1 MPAYR
6 SAGISAHRYE
16 KDDDCLYKQVSNK
29 AVEYCAILIV

>member
-16 KDDDCLYKQVSNK
+16 KDDDCLYKQVDLRKNK
-29 AVEYCAILIV
+29 RLYTDL

>member
-16 KDDDCLYKQVSNK
+16 KTDDCLYIQVDLRKNK
-29 AVEYCAILIV
+29 RLYTD